1 MFWSYNMNT
10 WEPARNLQERE
21 NDSSKHVSAKQKRPI
36 RVNGSVQRSPSKSH
50 STRGRCLGMLAIL
63 PPLTTGFKEEGKVVV
78 FLLGAGWS
86 LSSRQHPLQQRLLFG
101 AGLISSGELLPSC
114 CSLWAW
120 SLPWVAM
127 HQGYSRRR
135 FSNVLILFPSSS
147 PCLPNRLLGES
158 CLMGK
163 QKAKPCFVPEIVIA
177 GGGEVNPAVPGVI
190 LLSLPLRIS
199 VKAKERLGLPSCAV
213 ECSAPTTQKHWDSN
227 RFAAVAPWV
236 MLVLENGSS
245 CYPYVSARARIIFC
259 PPQST
264 PLPPSDQHLRLNT
277 LSLMILTWTVTEMN
291 TIHYQQLLPN
301 PSNPTYILWAKI
313 QSPHIL

>member
-177 GGGEVNPAVPGVI
+177 GGGKSTQ
-190 LLSLPLRIS
+190 LSQGLFSCPYLSGSAWKQRKGS
-199 VKAKERLGLPSCAV
+199 VYLHVQWSV
-213 ECSAPTTQKHWDSN
+213 
-227 RFAAVAPWV
+227 
-236 MLVLENGSS
+236 
-245 CYPYVSARARIIFC
+245 
-259 PPQST
+259 
-264 PLPPSDQHLRLNT
+264 LPPPHKNIGIPTGLRL
-277 LSLMILTWTVTEMN
+277 WPPE
-291 TIHYQQLLPN
+291 
-301 PSNPTYILWAKI
+301 
-313 QSPHIL
+313 